1 MLDMGQCNDV
11 YSATVIM
18 RDLAKELD
26 VGVND
31 LPIELYVSWYEQK
44 ATVQLLSLLS
54 LGVKGIKLGPTPN
67 ASMTEGVL
75 KTLSDNF
82 GVSIISA

>member
-1 MLDMGQCNDV
+1 M

-18 RDLAKELD
+18 QDLAKELN

-67 ASMTEGVL
+67 ASMSENVIA
-75 KTLSDNF
+75 TLQEKF
-82 GVSIISA
+82 GLEIVSA

>member
-1 MLDMGQCNDV
+1 MQ
-11 YSATVIM
+11 
-18 RDLAKELD
+18 DLAKELN

-67 ASMTEGVL
+67 ASMSENVIA
-75 KTLSDNF
+75 TLQEKF
-82 GVSIISA
+82 GLEIVSA